1 MELSSEILPPDL
13 SWVSSEKAKA
23 RFRISSPLLLQ
34 SISENALFPKADLC
48 NNVPLTRF
56 SETHLAET
64 NSFRFLSPPI
74 NERAK
79 PATSHAL
86 INDAP
91 GKGMPIHRADEIHHF
106 LTASN
111 ERFLSIR
118 SSKHITQIIR
128 CHAALREQLCHT
140 SADSLSI
147 RLFRSS
153 LFFPEGRRNVLSV
166 CLAMRS
172 LSDDEHF
179 NERHLASC
187 LKRCVR
193 AADLVPQSFY
203 STHYANEHTCSYY
216 FEIEKEDLSPFSSEE
231 IDLLTRDFKV
241 DIQASIEKGASS
253 CILPHNEE
261 ESLRTTL
268 LLSQQ
273 IKRVKDV
280 PQVMIHYRGHSD
292 ETIDF
297 SVVVVRVI
305 QRGKEQPFT
314 LTKLPEIIRLIPIRN
329 AIVGTLRQKHQK
341 HAVSFIAQ
349 CSKSSFL
356 RYNHSL
362 DVVRAR
368 ETVVQSLQSS
378 LGAIR
383 DVNGGL
389 FFQQNNLIDEIRPLL
404 SIEEQKELYIVEN
417 LFHSLTPCITKHMVS
432 KEHMLTLFRHFRELR
447 QCTGRQKKRCKA
459 QRNSTAAFV
468 SFLCPKG
475 CLPEEILLLKSYL
488 QVPDHCLATCHTP
501 FSQSLFGFA
510 ICFSEDQLTQTRFIE
525 SAQRI
530 VDEKKRLSSP
540 PRIVRLST
548 TEKKLFFDPRQC
560 TDISSG
566 TIIKMLY
573 EGLTEASSDT
583 TIANAIAESI
593 SISEDAL
600 TYTFSLRPS
609 SWSNMA
615 PLSAHDFV
623 YAWKKA
629 LLPECKNPFS
639 HLFFP
644 IQNARQIKAG
654 RLPPDT
660 LGAHAL
666 SERTLSVTLA
676 SPCPEFLLLCSHWI
690 YSPLPTSI
698 DEKQAGW
705 NHFCDH
711 KAPFNGPFKI
721 AKQLSSHTLVL
732 EKNPLFWDTHQVE
745 PESITVHLH
754 RSSSQAHAEFE
765 QGELDWIGEPVSS
778 LPVRIKSATCSVPS
792 PAVRAV
798 ALNVLHPLFASRTIR
813 MAFSLA
819 LHRSSFC
826 RGDDRPAA
834 SLLPKIHSSLLCA
847 PPLPFN
853 MMQAQELFHNG
864 VRDNGISLLSLSP
877 LRFLIPDL
885 PEDRRV
891 ASAAASAWEEA
902 FGIKICLL
910 HVPQS
915 EFFLSLG
922 ASSYDL
928 AFTTWHSIAKDSM
941 LAFEPFEE
949 PSLNPSKWSFDPL
962 ANPIRRAAF
971 ASSDRRGCVREAE
984 ELLIHEMP
992 IIPLFD
998 CNQRFL
1004 TTPSFPKFSICP
1016 FGTLDFQRMS

>member
-475 CLPEEILLLKSYL
+475 CLPDRKSTRLNSSHEIPS
-488 QVPDHCLATCHTP
+488 
-501 FSQSLFGFA
+501 
-510 ICFSEDQLTQTRFIE
+510 R
-525 SAQRI
+525 
-530 VDEKKRLSSP
+530 
-540 PRIVRLST
+540 
-548 TEKKLFFDPRQC
+548 
-560 TDISSG
+560 
-566 TIIKMLY
+566 M
-573 EGLTEASSDT
+573 
-583 TIANAIAESI
+583 
-593 SISEDAL
+593 
-600 TYTFSLRPS
+600 PS
-609 SWSNMA
+609 SA
-615 PLSAHDFV
+615 
-623 YAWKKA
+623 
-629 LLPECKNPFS
+629 
-639 HLFFP
+639 
-644 IQNARQIKAG
+644 
-654 RLPPDT
+654 
-660 LGAHAL
+660 
-666 SERTLSVTLA
+666 
-676 SPCPEFLLLCSHWI
+676 
-690 YSPLPTSI
+690 
-698 DEKQAGW
+698 
-705 NHFCDH
+705 
-711 KAPFNGPFKI
+711 
-721 AKQLSSHTLVL
+721 
-732 EKNPLFWDTHQVE
+732 
-745 PESITVHLH
+745 
-754 RSSSQAHAEFE
+754 
-765 QGELDWIGEPVSS
+765 
-778 LPVRIKSATCSVPS
+778 
-792 PAVRAV
+792 
-798 ALNVLHPLFASRTIR
+798 
-813 MAFSLA
+813 
-819 LHRSSFC
+819 
-826 RGDDRPAA
+826 
-834 SLLPKIHSSLLCA
+834 
-847 PPLPFN
+847 
-853 MMQAQELFHNG
+853 
-864 VRDNGISLLSLSP
+864 
-877 LRFLIPDL
+877 
-885 PEDRRV
+885 
-891 ASAAASAWEEA
+891 
-902 FGIKICLL
+902 
-910 HVPQS
+910 
-915 EFFLSLG
+915 
-922 ASSYDL
+922 
-928 AFTTWHSIAKDSM
+928 
-941 LAFEPFEE
+941 
-949 PSLNPSKWSFDPL
+949 
-962 ANPIRRAAF
+962 
-971 ASSDRRGCVREAE
+971 
-984 ELLIHEMP
+984 
-992 IIPLFD
+992 
-998 CNQRFL
+998 
-1004 TTPSFPKFSICP
+1004 
-1016 FGTLDFQRMS
+1016 